1 MAPEGWM
8 HRRLSECV
16 DQRTEK
22 ITPAAADVRP
32 YVGLEHLAQGRPAL
46 LGWSP
51 AGSATSAKTVFR
63 AGDVLFGKLRP
74 NLRKAAA
81 APFDGLCSTDIL
93 PLFGKNGLDTPY
105 LLQIAQWNRLQQH
118 AVATASG
125 TKMPRTSWKQLGDFA
140 FFLPPLPE
148 QHKIAAILSSV
159 DDAIEKTRAVIDQ
172 VLVVKRSLMQE
183 LLTQGLPGRHTRFKQ
198 TEIGLI
204 PEEWSFLSL
213 ADLAEPDKGIQ
224 TGPFGSQLHASDYVT
239 HGVPVIMPKDMTNGY
254 VSDAHS
260 ARISE
265 ERAKELHWHRVRVGD
280 MLFARRGDIGRAG
293 LITEQEDGWVC
304 GTGCFRFRPQDRTVS
319 RFLLHWI
326 DRSASISWLKEHAVG
341 QTMLNLNTS
350 ILGRLPVAMPEAAE
364 RSAITEVMETLAK
377 QTETHERVQRGL
389 VELKQALM
397 SILLTG
403 ELRVIPDSE
412 TP

>member
-1 MAPEGWM
+1 MLPEGWT
-8 HRRLSECV
+8 HRRLAECA

-22 ITPAAADVRP
+22 ITPAATDVRP

-63 AGDVLFGKLRP
+63 TGDVLFGKLRP
-74 NLRKAAA
+74 NLRKAAP

-105 LLQIAQWNRLQQH
+105 LLQLAQWSRLQQH

-140 FFLPPLPE
+140 FSLPPFPE
-148 QHKIAAILSSV
+148 QRKIAAILSSV

-172 VLVVKRSLMQE
+172 AQVVKRGLMQE
-183 LLTQGLPGRHTRFKQ
+183 LLTRGLPGQHTRFKQ

-204 PEEWSFLSL
+204 PEKWNFLSL
-213 ADLAEPDKGIQ
+213 ADLAEPNNGIQ
-224 TGPFGSQLHASDYVT
+224 TGPFGSQLHASDYVA

-260 ARISE
+260 ARISD
-265 ERAKELHWHRVRVGD
+265 ERAEELHRHRVRAGD

-293 LITEQEDGWVC
+293 LITEHEDGWVC
-304 GTGCFRFRPQDRTVS
+304 GTGCFRFRPKDRAVS

-326 DRSASISWLKEHAVG
+326 DRPASISWLKGHAVG
-341 QTMLNLNTS
+341 QTMLNLNRS
-350 ILGRLPVAMPEAAE
+350 ILGRLPVAMPMTAE
-364 RSAITEVMETLAK
+364 RSAIADVMETLAK
-377 QTETHERVQRGL
+377 QMETHERVQRGL

-397 SILLTG
+397 STLLTG
-403 ELRVIPDSE
+403 ELRV
-412 TP
+412 TPAPEAA